1 MAYDN
6 EKKFALFKNDKG
18 DNPKRPDYRGELTL
32 NGAVYKMSC
41 WLAEDKKGGKYM
53 RGVVEY
59 DDKKNGAPA
68 PATSAERSAPAAQ
81 PKPAASNGPGED
93 VPF

>member
-18 DNPKRPDYRGELTL
+18 DNPKRPDYRGEITL
-32 NGAVYKMSC
+32 NGAVYKMSA

-53 RGVVEY
+53 RGVVEF
-59 DDKKNGAPA
+59 DDKKNGT
-68 PATSAERSAPAAQ
+68 PATGAQSPIPVAQ
-81 PKPAASNGPGED
+81 PKPAAVEQAED